1 MRNAIPTRDRVTTT
15 LTVKESTLVPG
26 LAGIPAAES
35 AISYI
40 DGQAGVLEYR
50 GFPIEVLAEKST
62 FEEVAWLL
70 LHGSLPKQAELNDF
84 EKQLAENRALPEAVL
99 ETIATLPKNG
109 HPMAALQAGY
119 AALGMSS
126 PEGDVLNADDRRQ
139 AITHLIAATPTLVAA
154 FARARKGLPF
164 IDPDPSLSHAA
175 NFLWMLNGEK
185 PEELLAHVLDVAL
198 ILHADHTMNAST
210 FTARVVASTESD
222 PYSVC
227 ASAIGSL
234 KGPLHGGANE
244 RVLIQLEKIG
254 SVDAVPKWT
263 AEQVAAKGKVMGFG
277 HRVYKTKD
285 PRSTN
290 LQILTRELFKRF
302 GSTPIYDIA
311 LKLEEEVVAHLGS
324 KGIYPNV
331 DFFSGIVYQK
341 MGIPTDVFTPIF
353 AIARVAGWLAHW
365 EEQMQDNRLFR
376 PGQIFVGTHDS
387 VYVPI
392 ADREFTVPRRRTS
405 KGARRTGGRPSF
417 LLLSHPS
424 PRTNRTRGPAHCHHE

>member
-1 MRNAIPTRDRVTTT
+1 V
-15 LTVKESTLVPG
+15 TVKENILVPG

-35 AISYI
+35 AVSYI

-50 GFPIEVLAEKST
+50 GIPIEALAEHST

-70 LHGSLPKQAELNDF
+70 LNGRLPTQAELDEF
-84 EKQLAENRALPEAVL
+84 EAKLIANRTLPQGVL
-99 ETIATLPKNG
+99 DTIASLPGDG
-109 HPMAALQAGY
+109 HPMAALQVGY
-119 AALGMSS
+119 AALGMHS
-126 PEGDVLNADDRRQ
+126 PDVNALDPGQRQ
-139 AITHLIAATPTLVAA
+139 EAIARLIAATPTLVAA
-154 FARARKGLPF
+154 FARSRAGMDF
-164 IDPDPSLSHAA
+164 VAPDPTLSTAA

-185 PEELLAHVLDVAL
+185 PEDLVGRVLDVAL

-254 SVDAVPKWT
+254 SVDAVEGWLD
-263 AEQVAAKGKVMGFG
+263 QQISAKGKIMGFG

-290 LQILTRELFKRF
+290 LQLLAREMFETF
-302 GSTPIYDIA
+302 GSTPMYDIA
-311 LKLEEEVVAHLGS
+311 LKLEDAVVARLGQ

-353 AIARVAGWLAHW
+353 AIARVAGWLSHW
-365 EEQMQDNRLFR
+365 DEQMNDNRLFR
-376 PGQIFVGTHDS
+376 PGQIFTGTHGAR
-387 VYVPI
+387 YVPI
-392 ADREFTVPRRRTS
+392 SER
-405 KGARRTGGRPSF
+405 
-417 LLLSHPS
+417 
-424 PRTNRTRGPAHCHHE
+424 

>member
-1 MRNAIPTRDRVTTT
+1 M
-15 LTVKESTLVPG
+15 TVKESTLVPG

-35 AISYI
+35 AVSYI
-40 DGQAGVLEYR
+40 DGQVGILEYR
-50 GFPIEVLAEKST
+50 GIPIEVLSEKST

-70 LHGSLPKQAELNDF
+70 LHGRLPKQSELDDF
-84 EKQLAENRALPEAVL
+84 QAKLVEHRALPQAVL
-99 ETIATLPKNG
+99 DTIATLPTDG
-109 HPMAALQAGY
+109 HPMSALQAGY

-126 PEGDVLNADDRRQ
+126 PVCKVLDRNDRIE
-139 AITHLIAATPTLVAA
+139 AITRLIAATPTLVAA
-154 FARARKGLPF
+154 FARARQKKEF
-164 IDPDPSLSHAA
+164 VAPDNSLSNAA

-185 PEELLAHVLDVAL
+185 PEELVARVLDVAL
-198 ILHADHTMNAST
+198 VLHADHTMNAST

-244 RVLIQLEKIG
+244 RVLIMLEKIG
-254 SVDAVPKWT
+254 SVDAVAGWVEEQM
-263 AEQVAAKGKVMGFG
+263 AEKGKIMGFG

-290 LQILTRELFKRF
+290 LQILAREMFEKF

-311 LKLEEEVVAHLGS
+311 LKLEEEVVARLGQ
-324 KGIYPNV
+324 KGIHPNV

-365 EEQMQDNRLFR
+365 DEQMQDNRLFR
-376 PGQIFVGTHDS
+376 PGQIFTGSRGVE
-387 VYVPI
+387 YVPI
-392 ADREFTVPRRRTS
+392 GER
-405 KGARRTGGRPSF
+405 
-417 LLLSHPS
+417 
-424 PRTNRTRGPAHCHHE
+424 

>member
-1 MRNAIPTRDRVTTT
+1 VTRVTPVQGPFRAYTPIHNPSLRCVVLPGNARLDT
-15 LTVKESTLVPG
+15 VTVKESTLVPG
-26 LAGIPAAES
+26 LAGVPAAES
-35 AISYI
+35 SISYI
-40 DGQAGVLEYR
+40 DGQIGILEYR
-50 GFPIEVLAEKST
+50 GFPIEVLADKST
-62 FEEVAWLL
+62 FEETAWLL
-70 LHGSLPKQAELNDF
+70 LNGTLPTKSELDAFKAKLVANRAVPQSVLDMITALPKE
-84 EKQLAENRALPEAVL
+84 
-99 ETIATLPKNG
+99 G

-119 AALGMSS
+119 AALGMCS
-126 PEGDVLNADDRRQ
+126 PECNVSDSNDRRE
-139 AITHLIAATPTLVAA
+139 AITRLIAATPTLVAA
-154 FARARKGLPF
+154 YARSRDGKDFVA
-164 IDPDPSLSHAA
+164 PDDSLDHAA

-185 PEELLAHVLDVAL
+185 PAELIAHVMDVAL

-227 ASAIGSL
+227 AAAIGSL

-254 SVDAVPKWT
+254 SVDAVSAWL
-263 AEQVAAKGKVMGFG
+263 AGQIENKGKIMGFG

-290 LQILTRELFKRF
+290 LQKLTREMFAQF

-311 LKLEEEVVAHLGS
+311 LKLEEEVVARLGA
-324 KGIYPNV
+324 KGIHPNV

-365 EEQMQDNRLFR
+365 DEQMQDNRLFR
-376 PGQIFVGTHDS
+376 PGQIFTGHHDGK
-387 VYVPI
+387 YVPI
-392 ADREFTVPRRRTS
+392 AER
-405 KGARRTGGRPSF
+405 
-417 LLLSHPS
+417 
-424 PRTNRTRGPAHCHHE
+424 

>member
-1 MRNAIPTRDRVTTT
+1 M
-15 LTVKESTLVPG
+15 TVKENILVPG

-35 AISYI
+35 AVSYI

-50 GFPIEVLAEKST
+50 GIPIEALAEHST

-70 LHGSLPKQAELNDF
+70 LNGRLPTQAELDEF
-84 EKQLAENRALPEAVL
+84 EAKLIANRTLPQGVL
-99 ETIATLPKNG
+99 DTIASLPGDG
-109 HPMAALQAGY
+109 HPMAALQVGY
-119 AALGMSS
+119 AALGMHS
-126 PEGDVLNADDRRQ
+126 PDVNALDPGQRQ
-139 AITHLIAATPTLVAA
+139 EAIARLIAATPTLVAA
-154 FARARKGLPF
+154 FARSRAGMDF
-164 IDPDPSLSHAA
+164 VAPDPTLSTAA

-185 PEELLAHVLDVAL
+185 PEDLVGRVLDVAL

-254 SVDAVPKWT
+254 SVDAVEGWLD
-263 AEQVAAKGKVMGFG
+263 QQISAKGKIMGFG

-290 LQILTRELFKRF
+290 LQLLAREMFETF
-302 GSTPIYDIA
+302 GSTPMYDIA
-311 LKLEEEVVAHLGS
+311 LKLEDAVVARLGQ

-353 AIARVAGWLAHW
+353 AIARVAGWLSHW
-365 EEQMQDNRLFR
+365 DEQMNDNRLFR
-376 PGQIFVGTHDS
+376 PGQIFTGTHGAR
-387 VYVPI
+387 YVPI
-392 ADREFTVPRRRTS
+392 SER
-405 KGARRTGGRPSF
+405 
-417 LLLSHPS
+417 
-424 PRTNRTRGPAHCHHE
+424 